1 MGLEEGDSEA
11 ADKPG
16 CKNRVRG
23 HPEKA
28 VEEREAGGF
37 QGREHA
43 QPFIFLPVKQG
54 KPAVKQLRGN
64 GETFTEFF
72 DGSRAQEIRRQDMEE
87 EEQAVRRIRDDEV
100 RQYGMGVSAGT
111 NETEDADTVP
121 GWFSA
126 QEINQGT
133 VIVGMDGAGA
143 PGTTA
148 GAGLQFRTET
158 RHEGIKKIIR

>member
-72 DGSRAQEIRRQDMEE
+72 YGSRAQEIHSQDMEE
-87 EEQAVRRIRDDEV
+87 EEQAVRGIRDDEV
-100 RQYGMGVSAGT
+100 RQYGMGMSAGT
-111 NETEDADTVP
+111 NEAEDADTVP

>member
-28 VEEREAGGF
+28 VQEREAGGL
-37 QGREHA
+37 QRREHA
-43 QPFIFLPVKQG
+43 QPFFFLPSEQG

-64 GETFTEFF
+64 GETFAEFF
-72 DGSRAQEIRRQDMEE
+72 DGSRAQEIRCQDMED
-87 EEQAVRRIRDDEV
+87 EEQAVRRIGDDEV
-100 RQYGMGVSAGT
+100 RQDGMGVAAGT

-121 GWFSA
+121 DWFST
-126 QEINQGT
+126 QEIYQGT
-133 VIVGMDGAGA
+133 SIVGMDGAGS

-148 GAGLQFRTET
+148 GAGL
-158 RHEGIKKIIR
+158 